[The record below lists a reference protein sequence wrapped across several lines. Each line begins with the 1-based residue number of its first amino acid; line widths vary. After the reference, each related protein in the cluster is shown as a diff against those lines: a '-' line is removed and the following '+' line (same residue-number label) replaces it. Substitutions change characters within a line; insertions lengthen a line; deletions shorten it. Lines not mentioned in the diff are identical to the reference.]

1 MEARERAVEMLT
13 KAQAASEEIK
23 NASESYVMHLLTE
36 TEQYLNTNL
45 QEVQQTKNRIHNRK
59 NKKESLHKSFILN
72 LTFVH
77 LSLL

>member
-1 MEARERAVEMLT
+1 MQEAEQRAKKLVEQQTITMEARERAVEMLT

-59 NKKESLHKSFILN
+59 K
-72 LTFVH
+72 
-77 LSLL
+77 